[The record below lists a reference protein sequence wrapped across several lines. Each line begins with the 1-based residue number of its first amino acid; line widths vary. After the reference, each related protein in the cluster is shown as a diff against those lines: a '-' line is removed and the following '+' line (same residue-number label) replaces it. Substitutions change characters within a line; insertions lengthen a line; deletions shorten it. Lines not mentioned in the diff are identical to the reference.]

1 MTNMTNWQADLDALV
16 QETMALTKSVRVE
29 SPIPRA
35 IVDPTRMPALNLNNS
50 ERDQIRQRVANFK
63 AHQERFAR
71 EREDYAASLLERMRE
86 QLGHY

>member
-1 MTNMTNWQADLDALV
+1 MTNWQADLDALV

-35 IVDPTRMPALNLNNS
+35 VVDPKRMLALNLNNS

-71 EREDYAASLLERMRE
+71 EREDYAASLLERMR
-86 QLGHY
+86 GN

>member
-1 MTNMTNWQADLDALV
+1 MTNWQADLDALV

-29 SPIPRA
+29 PPIPRTV
-35 IVDPTRMPALNLNNS
+35 VDPKRLPAVNLTNS

-71 EREDYAASLLERMRE
+71 EREDYAASLLERMRG